1 MDDLLVADQGKTK
14 QVRTTKKN
22 IRITEEFFKYF
33 FLANG
38 LVAIFVLL
46 GIFYLLFTNALPFFK
61 EISVAHFLGTKVWNP
76 DGWNGEL
83 YGTLSMI
90 VSTLL
95 VTFGSMLIAVPLGI
109 GCAAY
114 LAEVASPRV
123 REIVKPVVE
132 ILAGIPSVV
141 IGFIGIVLLGP
152 TIAKVFGLSHGLNAI
167 NGSIL
172 LSVMALPTII
182 SISEDA
188 ISSVPSEYK
197 KASLAL
203 GSTRWQTLIRVTLP
217 AALSGIVASVML
229 GMGRAIGETMTV
241 LMATGN
247 APAFPNGITGSVR
260 TMTATIAIELGEVPY
275 YTTHFHALFAI
286 GLLLFIMTFFVNL
299 ISDIILHKYQEVE

>member
-1 MDDLLVADQGKTK
+1 MEELLTDEVKAEDAQS
-14 QVRTTKKN
+14 TKKN
-22 IRITEEFFKYF
+22 IRVTESFFKHF
-33 FLANG
+33 FFANG

-46 GIFYLLFTNALPFFK
+46 GIFYLLFTNAMPFFK
-61 EISVAHFLGTKVWNP
+61 EISLADFLGSKVWKP
-76 DGWNGEL
+76 DGWNGAE
-83 YGTLSMI
+83 YGILSM
-90 VSTLL
+90 VMSTLM
-95 VTFGSMLIAVPLGI
+95 VTFGSMFIAVPLGI

-123 REIVKPVVE
+123 REVVKPVVE
-132 ILAGIPSVV
+132 VLAGIPSVV
-141 IGFIGIVLLGP
+141 IGFIGIVVLGP
-152 TIAKVFGLSHGLNAI
+152 MIAKIFGLSNGLNAI
-167 NGSIL
+167 NGSVL
-172 LSVMALPTII
+172 LSIMALPTII

-188 ISSVPSEYK
+188 ISSVPVEYK

-203 GSTRWQTLIRVTLP
+203 GANRWQTLVRVTLP

-247 APAFPNGITGSVR
+247 APAFPRGFTTSVR

-286 GLLLFIMTFFVNL
+286 GLVLFILTFFVNL